1 MVEINLFA
9 KAIYDK
15 PTANII
21 PNGKKKKEKERK
33 KAFTLKSGTNQGA
46 HSHHYYS
53 T

>member
-1 MVEINLFA
+1 MVEMNLFA

-15 PTANII
+15 HTATII
-21 PNGKKKKEKERK
+21 PNCKKKKKM

-46 HSHHYYS
+46 HSHHQYS

>member
-21 PNGKKKKEKERK
+21 PNGKKKKKKKERK
-33 KAFTLKSGTNQGA
+33 HLL
-46 HSHHYYS
+46 
-53 T
+53 